1 MTARLSDLQLRHAD
15 PAKLLFQVRHP
26 AFLEESETPEWYESA
41 STGGVILR
49 PWLNGTVL
57 ARMESKFEKA
67 TYFTVVSVMGFYM
80 SDEQAAAMVTPAP
93 GTEVDAST
101 LEEASE
107 EDRLEFSKRLAGDLF
122 PFLRAEVYKLSGSLQ
137 GVQGIM
143 LQPNPK
149 LNLPD

>member
-1 MTARLSDLQLRHAD
+1 MNRFGEDGVE
-15 PAKLLFQVRHP
+15 VR
-26 AFLEESETPEWYESA
+26 
-41 STGGVILR
+41 
-49 PWLNGTVL
+49 
-57 ARMESKFEKA
+57 KA

-101 LEEASE
+101 LEKASKE
-107 EDRLEFSKRLAGDLF
+107 NRLVFSKRLAGDLF

-149 LNLPD
+149 MNLPD